1 VSDLVR
7 FIFSIGGLLCALV
20 AGGAWMIARP
30 SSRAARRVLAAV
42 VTLYVV
48 ASFQVVSH
56 GARELLSRG
65 FHPLKAADVPP
76 GRSVVVLLGSGSFMA
91 HDWSENGVAQ
101 NDAVGA
107 DRVIEA
113 VRIFKLIQPDW
124 IVSSGGAVGTMDPN
138 APGGKVMKDL
148 LLQLGVPESR
158 ILVELES
165 KNTRDEAVIVKQM
178 LAPLRIDHVVLVT
191 SDTHMWRSVG
201 TFRAAGLDVIPAIAR
216 SPEVQPPWNITFLPS
231 TAGLGDMQTVVHEAL
246 GTGYYALRG
255 WYR

>member
-1 VSDLVR
+1 VSDFVH
-7 FIFSIGGLLCALV
+7 FVFSIGGLLCALL
-20 AGGAWMIARP
+20 AGGAWAIARP
-30 SSRAARRVLAAV
+30 SSRAARRVLAV
-42 VTLYVV
+42 IVMFYVV
-48 ASFQVVSH
+48 ASFQLVAH
-56 GARELLSRG
+56 AAKALLSRRY
-65 FHPLKAADVPP
+65 HPLQAADVPP
-76 GRSVVVLLGSGSFMA
+76 GRSAVVILGSGSFMA

-113 VRIFKLIQPDW
+113 VRVFKLIQPEW
-124 IVSSGGAVGTMDPN
+124 IVSSGGAVGSMDPK

-158 ILVELES
+158 ILLELES
-165 KNTRDEAVIVKQM
+165 KNTRDEAVIVRQM
-178 LAPLRIDHVVLVT
+178 LGPLRVDHVVLVT

-201 TFRAAGLDVIPAIAR
+201 TFRAVGLDVIPAIAR
-216 SPEVQPPWNITFLPS
+216 SPEMQPPWNITFLPS
-231 TAGLGDMQTVVHEAL
+231 SSGLGEMQTVFHEAL

>member
-1 VSDLVR
+1 MSDLVR
-7 FIFSIGGLLCALV
+7 FIFSIGGLLCALI

-30 SSRAARRVLAAV
+30 SSRAARRVL
-42 VTLYVV
+42 VTIVMLYVV
-48 ASFQVVSH
+48 ASFQLVSH
-56 GARELLSRG
+56 AAKELLTRQ

-76 GRSVVVLLGSGSFMA
+76 GRTAVVILGSGSFMA

-101 NDAVGA
+101 NDGVGA

-113 VRIFKLIQPDW
+113 VRIFKLIQPEW
-124 IVSSGGAVGTMDPN
+124 MVSSGGVVGSMDPN

-165 KNTRDEAVIVKQM
+165 KTTRDEAVILKQM
-178 LAPLRIDHVVLVT
+178 LAPLRIDHLVLVT

-201 TFRAAGLDVIPAIAR
+201 TFRAVGLDVIPAIAR
-216 SPEVQPPWNITFLPS
+216 SPEVRPPWNFTFLPS
-231 TAGLGDMQTVVHEAL
+231 TTGLGEMETVFHEAL